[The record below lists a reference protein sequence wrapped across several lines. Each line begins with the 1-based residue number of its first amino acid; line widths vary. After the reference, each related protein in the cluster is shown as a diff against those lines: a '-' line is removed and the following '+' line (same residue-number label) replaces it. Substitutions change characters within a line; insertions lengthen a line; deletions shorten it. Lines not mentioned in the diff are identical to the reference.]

1 MLIWATEFLNLLI
14 GLHYLNILDAF
25 GYGLETV
32 IGPIEIKHSWS
43 PETQMGFTWF
53 SWFFV

>member
-14 GLHYLNILDAF
+14 ALPKYSGYA

-32 IGPIEIKHSWS
+32 IGPIEIK
-43 PETQMGFTWF
+43 PLGLKLKRGFTWF
-53 SWFFV
+53 SVGFLF